1 MDLKAA
7 GEKTLLQ
14 LNELDEFRLHSY
26 ENAKFY
32 KEKTKRWH
40 DKHIKPH
47 HFELL
52 EKDVTFNFDKAY
64 LKEFEELKKKLVATP
79 IIVAPNWSLPFEL
92 MCDASD
98 HAIGAVLV
106 QRKDKVFDVEI
117 RDRKGTLS
125 QVADRLSR
133 LENHD
138 HVDEGG
144 QINEIFHDEQLFA
157 ITQDPL
163 PCYADYVNY
172 LVSGVLSSEI
182 ESEARKW
189 FLHDVN
195 FYYWDEPY
203 LYKQC
208 ADQMMRRCI
217 PEKEVELVLYD
228 CHASPYGGHHGGIRT
243 TAKLLNNLL
252 AKYEVRHRVATA
264 YHPQTNGQDEVS
276 NREIK
281 QILEKTVSV
290 NIKDWSVKSD
300 DALWAYRNAY
310 KTPIGALLYRLVYG
324 KACHLPVELEH
335 KAYWANKKFNMDL
348 KAAGEKALLQ
358 LNELDEFRLHSYEN
372 AKFYKEKTKRWHD
385 KHIKPHHFEPGQHV
399 LLFNSRLNLL
409 PWRLKS
415 RCSGSFEVVRFTPY
429 GAIELRALNGE
440 IQFLVNGHRVKH

>member
-1 MDLKAA
+1 MPIGASLYRLVYGKACHLPVELEHKAYWANKKFNMDLKAA
-7 GEKTLLQ
+7 GEKALLQ

-26 ENAKFY
+26 ENAK
-32 KEKTKRWH
+32 
-40 DKHIKPH
+40 
-47 HFELL
+47 LL

-79 IIVAPNWSLPFEL
+79 IIVAPDWSLPFEL
-92 MCDASD
+92 MCDARD

-106 QRKDKVFDVEI
+106 QRKDKVFYSIYYASKTLDNEFDVEI
-117 RDRKGTLS
+117 RDRKGTLI

-144 QINEIFHDEQLFA
+144 QIKEIFHDEQLFA
-157 ITQDPL
+157 ITQNPL
-163 PCYADYVNY
+163 PCYADYLNY
-172 LVSGVLSSEI
+172 LVSGELSFEI

-290 NIKDWSVKSD
+290 NIKDWAVKSD

-310 KTPIGALLYRLVYG
+310 KMPIGASLYRLVYG

-335 KAYWANKKFNMDL
+335 KAY
-348 KAAGEKALLQ
+348 
-358 LNELDEFRLHSYEN
+358 
-372 AKFYKEKTKRWHD
+372 
-385 KHIKPHHFEPGQHV
+385 
-399 LLFNSRLNLL
+399 
-409 PWRLKS
+409 
-415 RCSGSFEVVRFTPY
+415 
-429 GAIELRALNGE
+429 
-440 IQFLVNGHRVKH
+440 